1 MLNFS
6 DDGGPKPD
14 RGAVLWKWVMQ
25 HIANKRKDSKVKVSN
40 PLILHI
46 I

>member
-25 HIANKRKDSKVKVSN
+25 HIANKRKDSKVKVSY
-40 PLILHI
+40 PT
-46 I
+46 